1 MFGDAQTTPML
12 GAVHYF
18 MLFPLVSCRSPR
30 AAPRVPSSLL
40 QHSEPESR
48 TRETLEKFSYKTLE
62 DGAGILAR
70 AQTYQSFDKVEAW
83 IAEGGRWFS
92 LFLFPPPWMDCL
104 RVLRYEN
111 REGTSRRHRP
121 QGLFN
126 KQKESFLYFKR
137 FLRIS

>member
-126 KQKESFLYFKR
+126 INAPNTSNTNYC
-137 FLRIS
+137 